1 MPLRGGH
8 AFLEALRAGRRKPI
22 NELRRVII
30 ILNSQFS
37 IFNSQ
42 LDSLDI
48 KRDILPYKDT
58 MYRLALR
65 ITLNSQEAEDVV
77 QDVII
82 KVWRQSQSS
91 TGVQIENMAAYLL
104 RLTRNL
110 SIDRQRMKANQTES
124 LDAMMSGEDG
134 EHLVSTDAAQAER
147 RAFVAERLSLV
158 RKVMQGLPEK
168 QRTAMQLRD
177 FEGKTYKEIAAIMEI
192 TEEQV
197 KVNIFRA
204 RQAVKQQV

>member
-1 MPLRGGH
+1 
-8 AFLEALRAGRRKPI
+8 
-22 NELRRVII
+22 
-30 ILNSQFS
+30 
-37 IFNSQ
+37 
-42 LDSLDI
+42 
-48 KRDILPYKDT
+48 

-158 RKVMQGLPEK
+158 RRVMEGLPEK

-204 RQAVKQQV
+204 RQAVKQQVDSSSLPL

>member
-1 MPLRGGH
+1 
-8 AFLEALRAGRRKPI
+8 
-22 NELRRVII
+22 
-30 ILNSQFS
+30 
-37 IFNSQ
+37 
-42 LDSLDI
+42 
-48 KRDILPYKDT
+48 

-147 RAFVAERLSLV
+147 RAYVAERLSLV
-158 RKVMQGLPEK
+158 RRVMEGLPEK

-197 KVNIFRA
+197 KVSIFRA
-204 RQAVKQQV
+204 RQTVKQQVDSTVHDI

>member
-1 MPLRGGH
+1 
-8 AFLEALRAGRRKPI
+8 
-22 NELRRVII
+22 
-30 ILNSQFS
+30 
-37 IFNSQ
+37 
-42 LDSLDI
+42 
-48 KRDILPYKDT
+48 

-204 RQAVKQQV
+204 RQAVKQQVDSSSLPL

>member
-1 MPLRGGH
+1 M
-8 AFLEALRAGRRKPI
+8 
-22 NELRRVII
+22 
-30 ILNSQFS
+30 
-37 IFNSQ
+37 
-42 LDSLDI
+42 DI

-158 RKVMQGLPEK
+158 RRVMQGLPEK

-204 RQAVKQQV
+204 RQAVKQQVDSSSLPL

>member
-1 MPLRGGH
+1 M
-8 AFLEALRAGRRKPI
+8 
-22 NELRRVII
+22 
-30 ILNSQFS
+30 
-37 IFNSQ
+37 
-42 LDSLDI
+42 DI

-91 TGVQIENMAAYLL
+91 AGVGQIENMAAYLL

-158 RKVMQGLPEK
+158 RRVMEGLPEK

-204 RQAVKQQV
+204 RQAVKQQVDSSSLPL

>member
-1 MPLRGGH
+1 M
-8 AFLEALRAGRRKPI
+8 
-22 NELRRVII
+22 
-30 ILNSQFS
+30 
-37 IFNSQ
+37 
-42 LDSLDI
+42 DI

-204 RQAVKQQV
+204 RQAVKQQVDSSSLPL

>member
-1 MPLRGGH
+1 M
-8 AFLEALRAGRRKPI
+8 
-22 NELRRVII
+22 
-30 ILNSQFS
+30 
-37 IFNSQ
+37 
-42 LDSLDI
+42 DI

-65 ITLNSQEAEDVV
+65 ITLNSPEAEDVV

-158 RKVMQGLPEK
+158 RRVMEGLPEK

-204 RQAVKQQV
+204 RQAVKQQVDSSSLPL

>member
-1 MPLRGGH
+1 M
-8 AFLEALRAGRRKPI
+8 
-22 NELRRVII
+22 
-30 ILNSQFS
+30 
-37 IFNSQ
+37 
-42 LDSLDI
+42 DI
-48 KRDILPYKDT
+48 KRDILPHKDT

>member
-1 MPLRGGH
+1 M
-8 AFLEALRAGRRKPI
+8 
-22 NELRRVII
+22 
-30 ILNSQFS
+30 
-37 IFNSQ
+37 
-42 LDSLDI
+42 DI

>member
-1 MPLRGGH
+1 M
-8 AFLEALRAGRRKPI
+8 
-22 NELRRVII
+22 
-30 ILNSQFS
+30 
-37 IFNSQ
+37 
-42 LDSLDI
+42 DI

-158 RKVMQGLPEK
+158 RRVMEGLPEK

-204 RQAVKQQV
+204 RQAVKQQVDSSSLPL

>member
-1 MPLRGGH
+1 M
-8 AFLEALRAGRRKPI
+8 
-22 NELRRVII
+22 
-30 ILNSQFS
+30 
-37 IFNSQ
+37 
-42 LDSLDI
+42 
-48 KRDILPYKDT
+48 PYKDT

-158 RKVMQGLPEK
+158 RRVMEGLPEK

-204 RQAVKQQV
+204 RQAVKQQVDSSSLPL

>member
-1 MPLRGGH
+1 M
-8 AFLEALRAGRRKPI
+8 
-22 NELRRVII
+22 
-30 ILNSQFS
+30 
-37 IFNSQ
+37 
-42 LDSLDI
+42 
-48 KRDILPYKDT
+48 PYKDT

-204 RQAVKQQV
+204 RQAVKQQVDSSSLPL